1 MVSLSMTAMSDDLQP
16 SPPASASRWDEGLP
30 FLLGDVGQGVSDLQ
44 QRLARLGYLRGD
56 DRLGEYGDGT
66 ARAVRSFQRDRGLRT
81 DGLCGRHTWSSVVEA
96 GFRLGDRLL
105 YQRIPM
111 LHGDDVAE
119 LQRQLSALGFD
130 PGGVDGIFGDQTASA
145 VADFQHNIGISS
157 DGICGPRTLAELSQL
172 KLRRGA
178 EDLVS
183 SVREQLEAS
192 NKVGTLQDRVIAVG
206 EPGGF
211 QAGAVALSRALVAV
225 GARPITIHHPDES
238 EQAEAAN
245 AVGADCYIGLR
256 LDPELAGVRTVYYSG
271 YRYESETSKHLAR
284 LISEAVV
291 KALDLRDE
299 GSDGMA
305 LPVLRET
312 RMPAVVVELGR
323 PAVVA
328 MHSARL
334 AVAIIDALADWL
346 GNEWT

>member
-1 MVSLSMTAMSDDLQP
+1 MSDDPQP
-16 SPPASASRWDEGLP
+16 SPPASAGRWDEGLP
-30 FLLGDVGQGVSDLQ
+30 FLLGDSGPGVSDLQ
-44 QRLARLGYLRGD
+44 HRLARLGYWTGG
-56 DRLGEYGDGT
+56 DRLGEYRDGT
-66 ARAVRSFQRDRGLRT
+66 ARAVRSFQRDRGLRA

-105 YQRIPM
+105 YRRSPM
-111 LHGDDVAE
+111 LHGDDIAE

-130 PGGVDGIFGDQTASA
+130 PGGVDGIFGDQTGSA
-145 VADFQHNIGISS
+145 LADFQHNIGISS

-183 SVREQLEAS
+183 SVREQLEVS
-192 NKVGTLQDRVIAVG
+192 NKVGTLQARVIAVG

-225 GARPITIHHPDES
+225 GARAVTIHHPDES

-245 AVGADCYIGLR
+245 IAGADCYIGLR
-256 LDPELAGVRTVYYSG
+256 LDPELAGVRTIYYRG
-271 YRYESETSKHLAR
+271 YRYESETSKQLAR
-284 LISEAVV
+284 LVSDAVA

-299 GSDGMA
+299 GSEGMA

-312 RMPAVVVELGR
+312 RMPAVIVELGR

-328 MHSARL
+328 MHSSRL
-334 AVAIIDALADWL
+334 AVAIIDALASWL
-346 GNEWT
+346 GKEWT